1 MKYEGHLLD
10 NMYKKI
16 VNILFLSKI
25 IFYNFLLEDFILQNI
40 NCID

>member
-1 MKYEGHLLD
+1 
-10 NMYKKI
+10 MYKKI